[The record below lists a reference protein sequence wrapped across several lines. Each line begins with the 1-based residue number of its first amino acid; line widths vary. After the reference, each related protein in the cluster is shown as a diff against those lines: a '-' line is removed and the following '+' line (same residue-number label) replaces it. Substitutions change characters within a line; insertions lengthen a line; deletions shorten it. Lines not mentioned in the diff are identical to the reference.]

1 MIYYIYKKLYKKD
14 IYSFYLYYL
23 RYRIKNVK
31 TCYDIINIFKNINFY
46 FRNICSD
53 TLSNIII
60 DCIKTYPLYN
70 HEIQKFSTLQQQFDM
85 NLGIENYA
93 TFIFWICVI
102 KSIEETQKLLN

>member
-1 MIYYIYKKLYKKD
+1 MIYYFYNALYKKD
-14 IYSFYLYYL
+14 LYYIYLYYL

-31 TCYDIINIFKNINFY
+31 TCHDLIYILKNINFY

-53 TLSNIII
+53 NLNNIII
-60 DCIKTYPLYN
+60 DCLKKYPLYTY
-70 HEIQKFSTLQQQFDM
+70 EIQKFSVLQQQYDM

-102 KSIEETQKLLN
+102 SSINENQKLLH